1 MVAGV
6 LVLIVVQCV
15 MRGFEEELTRKVIG
29 FQSHLTVAGQ
39 GPLPEPDR
47 LMDLMRGFRGK
58 FSRHAEVDSQPNLRA
73 KAEQHLFAVGLAGN
87 HSPPRQPAK
96 EFLGGGAA
104 EHPLGGMK
112 MDAEDLFSPPGKP
125 AAAEIKYFGE
135 FRHNPSVRADREK
148 SKLGRGKGSDILSR
162 WRQS

>member
-1 MVAGV
+1 LRGAGEADPAEEAGILKDEGAVRRVENQMVVFAGD
-6 LVLIVVQCV
+6 
-15 MRGFEEELTRKVIG
+15 M
-29 FQSHLTVAGQ
+29 
-39 GPLPEPDR
+39 
-47 LMDLMRGFRGK
+47 MRGFRGK

-87 HSPPRQPAK
+87 HSSPRQPAK

-104 EHPLGGMK
+104 EHPLAGMK

-125 AAAEIKYFGE
+125 AAAEIKDLGE
-135 FRHNPSVRADREK
+135 FRHNPKLRADREK
-148 SKLGRGKGSDILSR
+148 SKLGRGKGFDILSR